1 MSEWPYPS
9 PDVVRHES
17 AAILE
22 EIIKVY
28 TMSLDQTGQHA
39 AAQAMRALAVV
50 AIPAIKKGDSDWLP
64 PHSG

>member
-9 PDVVRHES
+9 RDVVRHES

-28 TMSLDQTGQHA
+28 TISLDQAGQYA
-39 AAQAMRALAVV
+39 SAQAIRALAVV
-50 AIPAIKKGDSDWLP
+50 ALPAIRKGDQDWLP
-64 PHSG
+64 HPSG

>member
-1 MSEWPYPS
+1 MSDWPYPS

-28 TMSLDQTGQHA
+28 TISLEQASQYA
-39 AAQAMRALAVV
+39 SAQAIRALAVV
-50 AIPAIKKGDSDWLP
+50 AIPAIRKGDPDWLP
-64 PHSG
+64 HHSG